1 MTFCGTDLSL
11 TYSPASS
18 VLMCDNHCRET
29 VEMMIQTN
37 SEHTVDR
44 RLDYR
49 K

>member
-1 MTFCGTDLSL
+1 
-11 TYSPASS
+11 
-18 VLMCDNHCRET
+18 
-29 VEMMIQTN
+29 MIQTN